1 MNALLYA
8 SITGAILIVVIG
20 LLRLLFA
27 RQVSRRVFLVLWL
40 LAVVRLLLPVSLPSP
55 TSIYNLPLFSR
66 DKVISAPAQELPDQT
81 VTASLPEQQ
90 SPVTEQSGA
99 PVVLP
104 PVQEETGLS
113 LMQLLTIIWASV
125 GLCLFLGM
133 ELRHL
138 FSRRRYRFSLP
149 LPEGEGISVPEGLQ
163 VRMLD
168 GLSTPL
174 TYGVFRPTVLIPVRC
189 LEQPEQLQHILL
201 HEQAHIRNWD
211 LLKKHLFLLTA
222 CIHWF
227 NPLVW
232 LMVALAFEDMEM
244 RCDAVAVHKLGTQQK
259 KAYARTLVSAE
270 TARLNDL
277 LLSNFSQSTTA
288 RRLKALIHL
297 RRRPVISAV
306 VCVCLVLALTLGF
319 LTGPVALSAPAEE
332 TPVSETTLQDA
343 VTVSIPEPSASDM
356 RDLSHFQQTEPVS
369 TKPTEPSSSEMIAPV
384 EKHTEPPAT
393 ESTTEESLPTEAD
406 DSGRAYDGAWPDPQE
421 VIWQTVIQNSTDV
434 RINAKADSEIQ
445 VLDSTKAWLFV
456 THSGS
461 FYTDR
466 PDVVSVEGEDHAIEW
481 WNYNWGYFGFYEA
494 SVTVTGVT
502 PGTATVY
509 FRANGIEFPLFT
521 VTVVERQV
529 LVAPT
534 EGAVPLDPEE

>member
-66 DKVISAPAQELPDQT
+66 DKVISAPVQELPDQT

-90 SPVTEQSGA
+90 SSATEQSEA

-113 LMQLLTIIWASV
+113 LTQLLTVIWASV
-125 GLCLFLGM
+125 GLCLFLGV

-149 LPEGEGISVPEGLQ
+149 LPEEEGISVPEGLR

-174 TYGVFRPTVLIPVRC
+174 TYGIFRPTVLIPVRC

-211 LLKKHLFLLTA
+211 LPKKHLFLLTA

-232 LMVALAFEDMEM
+232 LMVALAFEDMEI
-244 RCDAVAVHKLGTQQK
+244 RCDAVAVHKLGVQQK

-319 LTGPVALSAPAEE
+319 LTGPVALSASAEE
-332 TPVSETTLQDA
+332 SPVSETTLQDA
-343 VTVSIPEPSASDM
+343 ASVSIPEPSASDM
-356 RDLSHFQQTEPVS
+356 RDLSHLPQTES
-369 TKPTEPSSSEMIAPV
+369 LYTKPTEPSSSEMIAPV
-384 EKHTEPPAT
+384 EKHTESPAT
-393 ESTTEESLPTEAD
+393 ESTTEEALPAEAD
-406 DSGRAYDGAWPDPQE
+406 DSGQTYDGAWPDPQE
-421 VIWQTVIQNSTDV
+421 VLWQTVIQNSTDV

-445 VLDSTKAWLFV
+445 VLDSTKAWMFV
-456 THSGS
+456 THGGS

-466 PDVVSVEGEDHAIEW
+466 PDVISVEGEDHAIEW

-494 SVTVTGVT
+494 SVTVTGVS
-502 PGTATVY
+502 PGTATVF
-509 FRANGIEFPLFT
+509 FRANGKEFRLFT

>member
-66 DKVISAPAQELPDQT
+66 DRVISVPAQELPDQT

-90 SPVTEQSGA
+90 SPVTEQSEE

-113 LMQLLTIIWASV
+113 LMQLLTVIWASV

-232 LMVALAFEDMEM
+232 LMVALAFEDMEI

-332 TPVSETTLQDA
+332 TPASETTLQDA

-356 RDLSHFQQTEPVS
+356 RDLSYLPQTEPLY
-369 TKPTEPSSSEMIAPV
+369 TKPTEPSSSETIAPV

-393 ESTTEESLPTEAD
+393 ESTTEEGLPAEAD
-406 DSGRAYDGAWPDPQE
+406 DSGQAYDGAWPDPQE

-445 VLDSTKAWLFV
+445 VLDSTKAWMFV

-494 SVTVTGVT
+494 SVTVTGVS
-502 PGTATVY
+502 PGTATVF
-509 FRANGIEFPLFT
+509 FRANGKEFRLFT